1 MATRVFFATDI
12 HGSERCFLKF
22 VNAAKAYR
30 ADAIVMGGDITGKL
44 LVPVVQSSD
53 GTWLASVFGQDRRAH
68 DADELAELEKA
79 IRQSGSYTV
88 RVTQAEKEAIDAD
101 PDEVPKLFQRA
112 IEETLARWMAT
123 ARERLEPLGVP
134 VFVSAGNDDEPYVDE
149 ILSQAP
155 FVCAPEGKVV
165 ELPGG
170 HEMISCGFANVTPFD
185 SPRELSEEQL
195 EARLDAMAA
204 QLSDPSRA
212 IFNLHCPPHDTPLD
226 TAPLL
231 DDELR
236 PVVRAGSLVMA
247 PAGSRATRGA
257 IERHQ
262 PLLGL
267 HGHIHESRG
276 AHRLG
281 RTLCLNPG
289 SEYSEGVLRG
299 AIAELRKDK
308 VKGWQFTVG

>member
-1 MATRVFFATDI
+1 MATRIFFATDI
-12 HGSERCFLKF
+12 HGSERCFMKF

-44 LVPVVQSSD
+44 LVPVVAEPD
-53 GTWLASVFGQDRRAH
+53 GSWVASVFGQDRFARSEA
-68 DADELAELEKA
+68 ELEELEKA
-79 IRQSGSYTV
+79 IRQSGSYTL
-88 RVTQAEKEAIDAD
+88 RLTRAEKDALDQRPYEVPELFKRAID
-101 PDEVPKLFQRA
+101 
-112 IEETLARWMAT
+112 ETLGRWMET
-123 ARERLEPLGVP
+123 ARERLEPLGIP
-134 VFVSAGNDDEPYVDE
+134 VYVSAGNDDEPYVDE
-149 ILSQAP
+149 MLSQAP

-165 ELPGG
+165 QLPGG
-170 HEMISCGFANVTPFD
+170 YEMISCGFANVTPFD
-185 SPRELSEEQL
+185 SPRELPEEEL
-195 EARLDAMAA
+195 EGRLDAMAG
-204 QLSDPSRA
+204 QLSDASRA
-212 IFNLHCPPHDTPLD
+212 IFNIHCPPHDTPLD

-231 DDELR
+231 DEDLR
-236 PVVRAGSLVMA
+236 PVVRAGSMVMA
-247 PAGSRATRGA
+247 PAGSTATRRA

-299 AIAELRKDK
+299 AIAELSKAK